1 MDAQSNSLVGEYS
14 LVGVMET
21 ASGFRLNPDST
32 FDFYFSYEIQLMMP
46 LPKVSLMRMSVVGF
60 WVLGGGLAYII
71 VARLVGAFYFSD
83 LQKLLKNKS

>member
-1 MDAQSNSLVGEYS
+1 MGL
-14 LVGVMET
+14 
-21 ASGFRLNPDST
+21 FC
-32 FDFYFSYEIQLMMP
+32 YEIQLMMP